1 MSCVEKAQL
10 FVQCGKQRAKGR
22 YIQMSRIAIVKKK
35 KEKYVHIKL
44 SGNEMINTREIELL
58 NSHQIN
64 SLIDPET
71 GKKNKSELFYKVSNY
86 ISLKEYLKSVTS
98 KDRFLNIIISIL
110 ETLKDTQKVMLYNKN
125 FILDTEYIFVEPQSK
140 MLLYIYLPVVNYDFE
155 QDIKRFFMNIVYDT
169 VFNQFEDCTYVSQ
182 YIAYFNQHTN
192 FSVFDFEMF
201 VRELNGEDMRSG
213 DKKVEL
219 KLPHPS
225 KFLDSNVKLCPRC
238 GKEYTNVDN
247 FCDVCGIRLVYKD
260 SDTSFSSFSS
270 GSSNFMYATPVEEE
284 IEQVQNGTQQ
294 MTLSDRIGS
303 INQNSNIGGKPY
315 VPQYSKGT
323 TVLGAIDYG
332 TTVLS
337 FEQLNRIAYP
347 SLLRT
352 KDGKKITVNKCTF
365 VIGKS
370 EANCDYVISDNN
382 AISRKHA
389 TISIANG
396 KYYVVD
402 NSSTNGTYIDDI
414 RIDADKSYEILPGQ
428 KIRFAD
434 DEFTLLDVEH

>member
-1 MSCVEKAQL
+1 
-10 FVQCGKQRAKGR
+10 
-22 YIQMSRIAIVKKK
+22 MSRIAIVKKK
-35 KEKYVHIKL
+35 KEKYVHIRL

-270 GSSNFMYATPVEEE
+270 GSPNFMYATPIEEE

>member
-1 MSCVEKAQL
+1 
-10 FVQCGKQRAKGR
+10 
-22 YIQMSRIAIVKKK
+22 MSRIAIVKKK
-35 KEKYVHIKL
+35 KEKYVHIRL

-270 GSSNFMYATPVEEE
+270 GSPNFMYATPIEEE

-303 INQNSNIGGKPY
+303 INQNSNSGSKLY

-370 EANCDYVISDNN
+370 EASCDYVISDNN

>member
-1 MSCVEKAQL
+1 
-10 FVQCGKQRAKGR
+10 
-22 YIQMSRIAIVKKK
+22 MSRIAIVKKK

-270 GSSNFMYATPVEEE
+270 GSPNFMYATPIEEE

-303 INQNSNIGGKPY
+303 INQNSNSGSKPY

-370 EANCDYVISDNN
+370 EASCDYVISDNN

>member
-1 MSCVEKAQL
+1 
-10 FVQCGKQRAKGR
+10 
-22 YIQMSRIAIVKKK
+22 MSRIAIVKKK

-260 SDTSFSSFSS
+260 SDTSFSGFSS
-270 GSSNFMYATPVEEE
+270 GSPNFMYATPVEEE

>member
-1 MSCVEKAQL
+1 
-10 FVQCGKQRAKGR
+10 
-22 YIQMSRIAIVKKK
+22 MSRIAIVKKK
-35 KEKYVHIKL
+35 KEKYVHIRL

-270 GSSNFMYATPVEEE
+270 GSPNFMYATPIEEE
-284 IEQVQNGTQQ
+284 IEKVQNGTQQ

-303 INQNSNIGGKPY
+303 INQNSNSGSKPY

>member
-1 MSCVEKAQL
+1 
-10 FVQCGKQRAKGR
+10 
-22 YIQMSRIAIVKKK
+22 MSRIAIVKKK

>member
-1 MSCVEKAQL
+1 
-10 FVQCGKQRAKGR
+10 
-22 YIQMSRIAIVKKK
+22 MSRIAIVKKK
-35 KEKYVHIKL
+35 KEKYVHIRL

-270 GSSNFMYATPVEEE
+270 GSPNFMYATPIEEE

-347 SLLRT
+347 SLFRT

>member
-1 MSCVEKAQL
+1 
-10 FVQCGKQRAKGR
+10 
-22 YIQMSRIAIVKKK
+22 MSRIAIVKKK

-270 GSSNFMYATPVEEE
+270 GSPNFMYATPVEEE

>member
-1 MSCVEKAQL
+1 
-10 FVQCGKQRAKGR
+10 
-22 YIQMSRIAIVKKK
+22 MSRIAIVKKK

-303 INQNSNIGGKPY
+303 INQNSNIGGKLY

>member
-1 MSCVEKAQL
+1 
-10 FVQCGKQRAKGR
+10 
-22 YIQMSRIAIVKKK
+22 MSRIAIVKKK
-35 KEKYVHIKL
+35 KEKYVHIRL

-270 GSSNFMYATPVEEE
+270 GSPNFMYATPIEEE

-303 INQNSNIGGKPY
+303 INQNSNSGSKPY

>member
-1 MSCVEKAQL
+1 
-10 FVQCGKQRAKGR
+10 
-22 YIQMSRIAIVKKK
+22 MSRIAIVKKK
-35 KEKYVHIKL
+35 KEKYVHIRL

-270 GSSNFMYATPVEEE
+270 GSPNFMYATPIEEE

-303 INQNSNIGGKPY
+303 INQNSNSGSKPY

-396 KYYVVD
+396 KYYVLD

>member
-1 MSCVEKAQL
+1 
-10 FVQCGKQRAKGR
+10 
-22 YIQMSRIAIVKKK
+22 MSRIAIVKKK
-35 KEKYVHIKL
+35 KEKYVHIRL

-64 SLIDPET
+64 SLIDPEI

-169 VFNQFEDCTYVSQ
+169 VFNQFEDCTYVNQ

-270 GSSNFMYATPVEEE
+270 GSPNFMYATPIEEE

-303 INQNSNIGGKPY
+303 INQNSNSGSKPY

>member
-1 MSCVEKAQL
+1 
-10 FVQCGKQRAKGR
+10 
-22 YIQMSRIAIVKKK
+22 MSRIAIVKKK

-414 RIDADKSYEILPGQ
+414 RVDADKSYEILPGQ

>member
-1 MSCVEKAQL
+1 
-10 FVQCGKQRAKGR
+10 
-22 YIQMSRIAIVKKK
+22 MSRIAIVKKK

-270 GSSNFMYATPVEEE
+270 GSPNFMYATPIEEE

-303 INQNSNIGGKPY
+303 INQNSNSGSKPY

>member
-1 MSCVEKAQL
+1 
-10 FVQCGKQRAKGR
+10 
-22 YIQMSRIAIVKKK
+22 MSRIAIVKKK
-35 KEKYVHIKL
+35 KEKYVHIRL

-64 SLIDPET
+64 SLIDLEA

-270 GSSNFMYATPVEEE
+270 GSPNFMYATPIEEE

-303 INQNSNIGGKPY
+303 INQNSNSGSKPY

-347 SLLRT
+347 SLLRA

>member
-1 MSCVEKAQL
+1 
-10 FVQCGKQRAKGR
+10 
-22 YIQMSRIAIVKKK
+22 MSRIAIVKKK

-370 EANCDYVISDNN
+370 EANCDYVIRDNN

>member
-1 MSCVEKAQL
+1 
-10 FVQCGKQRAKGR
+10 
-22 YIQMSRIAIVKKK
+22 MSRIAIVKKK

-58 NSHQIN
+58 NIHQIN

-352 KDGKKITVNKCTF
+352 KDEKKITVNKCTF

>member
-1 MSCVEKAQL
+1 
-10 FVQCGKQRAKGR
+10 
-22 YIQMSRIAIVKKK
+22 MSRIAIVKKK

-44 SGNEMINTREIELL
+44 NGSEMFNTREIELL
-58 NSHQIN
+58 NSHQIS
-64 SLIDPET
+64 SLINPEA
-71 GKKNKSELFYKVSNY
+71 GKKGKTELFYKVSDY
-86 ISLKEYLKSVTS
+86 IALKEYLKSVTS
-98 KDRFLNIIISIL
+98 KERFLNIIISIL

-140 MLLYIYLPVVNYDFE
+140 MLLYIYLPVVNYDCE
-155 QDIKRFFMNIVYDT
+155 QDIKRFFMSIVYDT

-201 VRELNGEDMRSG
+201 VRELNGEDMHSG

-219 KLPHPS
+219 KLTHPS
-225 KFLDSNVKLCPRC
+225 KFLGGNVKLCPRC
-238 GKEYTNVDN
+238 GKEYTSVDN
-247 FCDVCGIRLVYKD
+247 FCDVCGVRLVYKD
-260 SDTSFSSFSS
+260 SDTSFSKNNP
-270 GSSNFMYATPVEEE
+270 NFMYAKPIEEK

-294 MTLSDRIGS
+294 MTLSDRIGI
-303 INQNSNIGGKPY
+303 INQNGNSGSKPY
-315 VPQYSKGT
+315 MPQYSKGT
-323 TVLGAIDYG
+323 TVLGTIDYG

-370 EANCDYVISDNN
+370 EAGSDYVISDNS

-396 KYYVVD
+396 KYYIVD
-402 NSSTNGTYIDDI
+402 NSSTNGTYIDDV
-414 RIDADKSYEILPGQ
+414 RIEAEKSYEILPGQ

>member
-1 MSCVEKAQL
+1 
-10 FVQCGKQRAKGR
+10 
-22 YIQMSRIAIVKKK
+22 MSRIAIVKKK
-35 KEKYVHIKL
+35 KEKYVHIRL

-169 VFNQFEDCTYVSQ
+169 VFNQFEDCTYVNQ

-270 GSSNFMYATPVEEE
+270 GSPNFMYATPIEEE

-303 INQNSNIGGKPY
+303 INQNSNSGSKPY

>member
-1 MSCVEKAQL
+1 
-10 FVQCGKQRAKGR
+10 
-22 YIQMSRIAIVKKK
+22 MSRIAIVKKK
-35 KEKYVHIKL
+35 KEKYVHIRL

-125 FILDTEYIFVEPQSK
+125 FILDTEYIFVKPQSK

-270 GSSNFMYATPVEEE
+270 GSPNFMYATPIEEE

>member
-1 MSCVEKAQL
+1 
-10 FVQCGKQRAKGR
+10 
-22 YIQMSRIAIVKKK
+22 MSRIAIVKKK

-169 VFNQFEDCTYVSQ
+169 VFNQLEDCTYVSQ

>member
-1 MSCVEKAQL
+1 
-10 FVQCGKQRAKGR
+10 
-22 YIQMSRIAIVKKK
+22 MSRIAIVKKK

-270 GSSNFMYATPVEEE
+270 GSSNFMYATPVEEK

>member
-1 MSCVEKAQL
+1 
-10 FVQCGKQRAKGR
+10 
-22 YIQMSRIAIVKKK
+22 MSRIAIVKKK

-370 EANCDYVISDNN
+370 GANCDYVISDNN

>member
-1 MSCVEKAQL
+1 
-10 FVQCGKQRAKGR
+10 
-22 YIQMSRIAIVKKK
+22 MSRIAIVKKK

-213 DKKVEL
+213 DKNVEL

>member
-1 MSCVEKAQL
+1 
-10 FVQCGKQRAKGR
+10 
-22 YIQMSRIAIVKKK
+22 MSRIAIVKKK

-64 SLIDPET
+64 SLIDPEA

-270 GSSNFMYATPVEEE
+270 GSPNFMYATPIEEE

-303 INQNSNIGGKPY
+303 INQNSNSGSKPY
-315 VPQYSKGT
+315 VPRYSKGT

>member
-1 MSCVEKAQL
+1 
-10 FVQCGKQRAKGR
+10 
-22 YIQMSRIAIVKKK
+22 MSRIAIVKKK
-35 KEKYVHIKL
+35 KEKYVHIRL

-270 GSSNFMYATPVEEE
+270 GSPNFMYATPIEEE

-303 INQNSNIGGKPY
+303 INQNSNSGSKPY

-370 EANCDYVISDNN
+370 EASCDYVISDNN

>member
-1 MSCVEKAQL
+1 
-10 FVQCGKQRAKGR
+10 
-22 YIQMSRIAIVKKK
+22 MSRIAIVKKK

-260 SDTSFSSFSS
+260 SDTSFSSFSN

>member
-1 MSCVEKAQL
+1 
-10 FVQCGKQRAKGR
+10 
-22 YIQMSRIAIVKKK
+22 MSRIAIVKKK

-219 KLPHPS
+219 KLPHQS

-270 GSSNFMYATPVEEE
+270 GSPNFMYATPVEEE

>member
-1 MSCVEKAQL
+1 
-10 FVQCGKQRAKGR
+10 
-22 YIQMSRIAIVKKK
+22 
-35 KEKYVHIKL
+35 
-44 SGNEMINTREIELL
+44 
-58 NSHQIN
+58 
-64 SLIDPET
+64 
-71 GKKNKSELFYKVSNY
+71 
-86 ISLKEYLKSVTS
+86 
-98 KDRFLNIIISIL
+98 
-110 ETLKDTQKVMLYNKN
+110 
-125 FILDTEYIFVEPQSK
+125 
-140 MLLYIYLPVVNYDFE
+140 
-155 QDIKRFFMNIVYDT
+155 MNIVYDT

-270 GSSNFMYATPVEEE
+270 GSPNFMYATPIEEE

>member
-1 MSCVEKAQL
+1 
-10 FVQCGKQRAKGR
+10 
-22 YIQMSRIAIVKKK
+22 MSRIAIVKKK
-35 KEKYVHIKL
+35 KEKYVHIRL

-64 SLIDPET
+64 SLIDPEI

-270 GSSNFMYATPVEEE
+270 GSPNFMYATPIEEE

-303 INQNSNIGGKPY
+303 INQNSNSGSKPY